1 MSCPGVDSKCRDL
14 TGIVGEWVGTE
25 EALMEA
31 VSQGLAYLVPFFLL
45 IYLAVPG
52 LTCGMQDLPSSLQH
66 ANS

>member
-14 TGIVGEWVGTE
+14 TGVVGEWVGTE
-25 EALMEA
+25 ALMVA
-31 VSQGLAYLVPFFLL
+31 VFQGLTYLVPFFLL
-45 IYLAVPG
+45 IYLAVPC